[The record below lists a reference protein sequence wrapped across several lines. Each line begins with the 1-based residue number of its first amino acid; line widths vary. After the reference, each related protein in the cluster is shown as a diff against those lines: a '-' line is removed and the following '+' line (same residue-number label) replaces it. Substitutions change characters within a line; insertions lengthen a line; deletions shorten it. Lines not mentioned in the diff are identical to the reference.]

1 MKLVDTTNE
10 EYKKQINGVVRIATE
25 RTSNVQ

>member
-10 EYKKQINGVVRIATE
+10 EYKKQIGDMSANILLYGNTK
-25 RTSNVQ
+25 